1 MYVTFELVNDGV
13 VDYPENIK
21 CFNNKEDAEKYKK
34 ESSKTSIIIEE
45 ALDADRDFE
54 TYKYLDLT
62 YRMGC
67 KPQIEFKTTTSLD
80 KKKEDINSIHSFGDV
95 VYVDMVIENEN
106 DGHEKIPKILNALRV
121 LFFNLREDEQ
131 SIIHHKIGIIDID
144 KEEFFNMID

>member
-1 MYVTFELVNDGV
+1 MQTTV
-13 VDYPENIK
+13 
-21 CFNNKEDAEKYKK
+21 
-34 ESSKTSIIIEE
+34 
-45 ALDADRDFE
+45 
-54 TYKYLDLT
+54 
-62 YRMGC
+62 
-67 KPQIEFKTTTSLD
+67 EFKTITSLD

>member
-67 KPQIEFKTTTSLD
+67 KPQ
-80 KKKEDINSIHSFGDV
+80 
-95 VYVDMVIENEN
+95 
-106 DGHEKIPKILNALRV
+106 LNLK
-121 LFFNLREDEQ
+121 Q
-131 SIIHHKIGIIDID
+131 
-144 KEEFFNMID
+144 

>member
-67 KPQIEFKTTTSLD
+67 KPQIEFKTITSLD

-106 DGHEKIPKILNALRV
+106 DGHEKIPKY
-121 LFFNLREDEQ
+121 
-131 SIIHHKIGIIDID
+131 
-144 KEEFFNMID
+144 